1 MNGEVEFVD
10 TNVIYYAHDRS
21 AGEKRDVARGLLVL
35 LDADGRGA
43 LSIQVLQELAA
54 TILSK
59 GEGDVPQ
66 DEIEGI
72 IDDLS
77 DWTVFSPGP
86 DDVIGALRLRRR
98 FRLSFWDAM
107 IVHAAREVGAA
118 ILWSEDLSDGQDYGG
133 VVVRNPFSGKPV
145 VR

>member
-1 MNGEVEFVD
+1 MSGEVEFVD

-21 AGEKRDVARGLLVL
+21 AGEKRDAARDLLEL

-59 GEGDVPQ
+59 GEIDLRRE
-66 DEIEGI
+66 DLEGI
-72 IDDLS
+72 IEDLS
-77 DWTVFSPGP
+77 DWTVFSPAP
-86 DDVIGALRLRRR
+86 EDIIEALRLRTRY
-98 FRLSFWDAM
+98 RLSFWDAM